1 MSGERVY
8 AGFGCDKEYLVCARL
23 VWVWFGWRCLCRAL
37 SVLGGGHGVG
47 VVWISQGSAFGAS
60 SLSECLTWVFG
71 SGSGERSG
79 VTFTSTH
86 GPSCI
91 FLCDMGL

>member
-1 MSGERVY
+1 MR
-8 AGFGCDKEYLVCARL
+8 
-23 VWVWFGWRCLCRAL
+23 GWCGYGL
-37 SVLGGGHGVG
+37 VG
-47 VVWISQGSAFGAS
+47 VVCAVPFRCWAAAMMLGLCGYRGVGSAFGAS
-60 SLSECLTWVFG
+60 SPRECLTWVFG
-71 SGSGERSG
+71 GGSGERSG